1 MPVTSVPRSNV
12 PMASD
17 EVRRTFLGYFRENG
31 HLIVPSSPLIP
42 HGDPT
47 LLLTNAGMV
56 QMKPYF
62 LGEEQPPSPR
72 LTSAQKCFR
81 TVDID
86 IVGNERTLTFF
97 EMLGNFSVGDYFKE
111 GAIKF
116 AWELSTKRF
125 NIPADRIWVSI
136 YPDDDEAYALW
147 KKIANLPAERLVRLD
162 DNWWGPAGETGPCGP
177 DSELYYDRGPE
188 VGCGKPDCRPGCDC
202 ARFLE
207 FWNLVFMQFYQD
219 ENKVRTPLPRKHI
232 DTGMGLERMSMLLQ
246 GRSSVYETDLFR
258 PIIARGEELVG
269 ARYGADG
276 KIDFSL
282 RVLADHSRAATF
294 LIADGVL
301 PSNEGRGYIL
311 RRILRRAVRHGRMMG
326 LDRPFLSET
335 AEVVID
341 KMGAA
346 YPELVDRRD
355 FILKVIRVEESR
367 FNQTLNVGLSVLSDV
382 IADLRAR
389 GAREVPGEEAFRLY
403 DTYGFPKELTAE
415 VARENGLSVDFAGF
429 EKAMAKQR
437 ELARSAAKFGLGPR
451 QAIEVYEQLA
461 VGETTF
467 IGHDVLETNTRVV
480 GIIVGGQSVEKATA
494 GQEVEIVLQQT
505 PFYPEGGG
513 QIGDTGWITGEG
525 GKIQVL
531 DTQRPLP
538 LLISHRGV
546 VSEGYVEVG
555 DLVHA
560 EVDGER
566 RWDTARHHT
575 STHLLHKAL
584 REVLGPH
591 ATQSGSFVGPDR
603 LRFDFAH
610 LTAVSRDELAE
621 VERIVSEKIRA
632 NLEVSTTVASYA
644 EATAAGAVALF
655 GEKYGETVR
664 MVSIDSY
671 SRELCGGTHVSR
683 TGDIGTFV
691 IIGESS
697 IGAGLRRIEALAGR
711 AADTYLAEQRAILDR
726 LSRRLD
732 SRRVE
737 ERVESLL
744 GEIQDLRRE
753 VAQLQRTLSARQVD
767 SLVAKAQEVD
777 GVKVVAAQV
786 PVPSMDALREMGDL
800 LKAKLGPSVVVLGT
814 VIGDK
819 PSFVAMVSPNVNV
832 HAGNLVKQVAS
843 VVGGGGGGRPDVAQA
858 GGKDPTKIGD
868 ALDRVKALVREALK
882 KT

>member
-17 EVRRTFLGYFRENG
+17 EVRRTFLEYFRENG

-147 KKIANLPAERLVRLD
+147 KKIAGLPAERLVRLD

-188 VGCGKPDCRPGCDC
+188 LGCGKPDCGPGCDC

-269 ARYGADG
+269 ARYGVDG

-311 RRILRRAVRHGRMMG
+311 RRVLRRAVRHGRMMG

-367 FNQTLNVGLSVLSDV
+367 FNQTLNVGLGVLSDV

-415 VARENGLSVDFAGF
+415 VARENGLSVDFTGF
-429 EKAMAKQR
+429 EKAMERQR
-437 ELARSAAKFGLGPR
+437 ELARSAAKFGLGPK

-480 GIIVGGQSVEKATA
+480 GIIVGGQSVEKAAA
-494 GQEVEIVLQQT
+494 GQEIEILLQQT

-525 GKIQVL
+525 GKIHVL

-632 NLEVSTTVASYA
+632 NLEVSTTIASYA

-711 AADTYLAEQRAILDR
+711 AADAYLAEQRAILDR

-753 VAQLQRTLSARQVD
+753 VVQLRRALSARQVD

-786 PVPSMDALREMGDL
+786 PVPSVDALREMGDL

-814 VIGDK
+814 VIADK

-832 HAGNLVKQVAS
+832 HAGNLVKQVAA

-868 ALDRVKALVREALK
+868 ALDRVKALVKEALK
-882 KT
+882 K

>member
-1 MPVTSVPRSNV
+1 MPMT
-12 PMASD
+12 SD
-17 EVRRTFLGYFRENG
+17 EVRQTFLEYFRENG
-31 HLIVPSSPLIP
+31 HTVVPSSPLIP

-97 EMLGNFSVGDYFKE
+97 EMLGNFSVGDYFKK
-111 GAIKF
+111 GAIGF
-116 AWELSTKRF
+116 AWELSTRRLK
-125 NIPADRIWVSI
+125 IPADRIWVSI
-136 YPDDDEAYALW
+136 YPDDEEAFDLW
-147 KKIANLPAERLVRLD
+147 RSIARIPADRIVRLD

-177 DSELYYDRGPE
+177 DSEMYYDRGPE
-188 VGCGKPDCRPGCDC
+188 LGCGKPDCRPGCDC

-232 DTGMGLERMSMLLQ
+232 DTGMGLERMTMLLQ

-258 PIIARGEELVG
+258 PIIAKGEQLVG
-269 ARYGADG
+269 VRYGANART
-276 KIDFSL
+276 DFSL

-326 LDRPFLSET
+326 LDRPFLTET
-335 AEVVID
+335 ARVVVD
-341 KMGAA
+341 LMGTA
-346 YPELVDRRD
+346 YPELVDRES
-355 FILKVIRVEESR
+355 FILKVIGIEESR
-367 FNQTLNVGLSVLSDV
+367 FNQTLTVGLSVLSEV
-382 IADLRAR
+382 IAELQAKQ
-389 GAREVPGEEAFRLY
+389 AKELPGEEVFRLY

-415 VARENGLSVDFAGF
+415 VAQENGLSVDFAGF
-429 EKAMAKQR
+429 EKAMERQR
-437 ELARSAAKFGLGPR
+437 DLARSAAKFGLGPK
-451 QAIEVYEQLA
+451 QSVEVYEQLA

-467 IGHDVLETNTRVV
+467 VGHDTLEANTRVV
-480 GIIVGGQSVEKATA
+480 GIILGAQSVEKAFA
-494 GQEVEIVLQQT
+494 GQEIEIVLQQT

-525 GKIQVL
+525 GRVQVL
-531 DTQRPLP
+531 DTQRPMP
-538 LLISHRGV
+538 LLVSHRGV
-546 VSEGYVEVG
+546 VSEGYIEVG
-555 DLVHA
+555 DVVHA
-560 EVDGER
+560 EVDIER

-591 ATQSGSFVGPDR
+591 AVQSGSFVGPDR

-610 LTAVSRDELAE
+610 LTAVSREELAE
-621 VERIVSEKIRA
+621 VERIVNAKIRA
-632 NLEVSTTVASYA
+632 NLDVSTTIASYA
-644 EATAAGAVALF
+644 EALAAGAIALF
-655 GEKYGETVR
+655 GEKYGEMVR
-664 MVSIDSY
+664 MVSIDDY
-671 SRELCGGTHVSR
+671 SRELCGGTHVGR
-683 TGDIGTFV
+683 TGDIGTF
-691 IIGESS
+691 IIVGESS

-711 AADTYLAEQRAILDR
+711 AADAYVSEQRAIIDR

-732 SRRVE
+732 TRRIE
-737 ERVESLL
+737 ERVDLLL
-744 GEIQDLRRE
+744 GEIQSLRRE
-753 VAQLQRTLSARQVD
+753 VAQLQRAMAARQVE
-767 SLVAKAQEVD
+767 SLVEKAQEVD

-786 PVPSMDALREMGDL
+786 PAPNVDALREMGDL
-800 LKAKLGPSVVVLGT
+800 LKAKLGPSVVVLGS

-819 PSFVAMVSPNVNV
+819 PNFVAMVSPNVNV
-832 HAGNLVKQVAS
+832 HAGHLVKQVATI
-843 VVGGGGGGRPDVAQA
+843 VGGGGGGRPDVAQA

-868 ALDRVKALVREALK
+868 ALSQVKTLVRDALK
-882 KT
+882 K